1 MPGVNKKEEK
11 SYKTRNNV
19 VFYLNKEQR
28 HLVNV
33 LRDIFEQRDLIPE
46 GMSTAVL
53 IKTVFLDSAS
63 KFLKKVSVGEME
75 TAEQAVQKQ
84 EEEQKV
90 ANKKIMAKKRES
102 ENKEEQEGG

>member
-1 MPGVNKKEEK
+1 MPGVIKKEEK

-33 LRDIFEQRDLIPE
+33 LRDIHEQRDLVPE
-46 GMSTAVL
+46 GMSTAVF
-53 IKTVFLDSAS
+53 IKKAFLGSVS
-63 KFLKKVSVGEME
+63 KFLKTVSVGEME

-90 ANKKIMAKKRES
+90 ANKEIRAKKR
-102 ENKEEQEGG
+102 